1 MVGQTTTTHKPV
13 ELVSNKLYG
22 LGGLAPIDDGFSW
35 IPKNVTGYEPVNA
48 FLLLEDDAALLVD
61 TGVPLHKEIVK
72 NQLDEFIGSERELQV
87 FLTRFEPDCLANLPT
102 LTANFN
108 FHTING
114 GGVLNPFDFFDDI
127 SSAEQVKS
135 DYSLELIRK
144 KPGDIVQMNAD
155 RKLELVVTPI
165 RLLTTF
171 WAYDATTKAMFT
183 SDSFGHVQIQDP
195 SQPAVL
201 DAENDTTTFE
211 QVRDHLLTKF
221 DWLLGAET
229 EPLIADVEKIF
240 ATYDVEILAPTHG
253 AAIRGKE
260 TVARH
265 VEMFLRVLSEIK
277 N

>member
-1 MVGQTTTTHKPV
+1 MVQQATRIQPPV
-13 ELVSNKLYG
+13 ELVPNKLYG
-22 LGGLAPIDDGFSW
+22 LGGLAPIESGFSW
-35 IPKNVTGYEPVNA
+35 LPKGVTGYEPVNA
-48 FLLLEDDAALLVD
+48 FLLLEDDGALLVD
-61 TGVPLHKEIVK
+61 TGVPAHKEIVK
-72 NQLDEFIGSERELQV
+72 AQLEELIGSERELQV

-135 DYSLELIRK
+135 DYSLELNRK
-144 KPGDIVQMNAD
+144 KPGDVVAVNGTRQ
-155 RKLELVVTPI
+155 LELVVTTI

-171 WAYDATTKAMFT
+171 WAYDATTKTLFT

-195 SQPAVL
+195 SRPAVL
-201 DAENDTTTFE
+201 DAADDTTTID
-211 QVRDHLLTKF
+211 QVRAHLLTKF

-229 EPLIADVEKIF
+229 EPLIADLQKIF
-240 ATYDVEILAPTHG
+240 STYDVEILAPTHG

-265 VEMFLRVLSEIK
+265 VEMFIQVLSEIK